1 MKALHAVALCLGAV
15 AIVLFGFWLWN
26 LGKADP
32 KSDESP
38 SVSLAA
44 AEGRAAEAIAG
55 SANLQSVESAES
67 LDCQSLLE
75 RPEINSRFLSGEKRL
90 HVGAFLQSL
99 ADQGHSQLEQNLV
112 ADRAGLGRHSNSYAS
127 YASIYRNQADL
138 LEINMRALPPLRTR
152 FLSSLEQM
160 QAEELLNDASLDAL
174 IQAARDTPS
183 LLQAR
188 FLTGMDA
195 RTSTSVL
202 GQFIRQRGPE
212 LYRSLDSLAR
222 SADLPLGLH
231 ELAVAIEQ
239 GASPVDF
246 LGLLELSGADP
257 RETWRG
263 KQGGKVNLAVVAAM
277 NLSPGILR
285 LLIERGV
292 NPILGRRSVLDEL
305 ALALSPQPQQAD
317 ILADVVSQLAI
328 AGDRPFLPST
338 LAAFRQWLPKLPEL
352 ELHPEVAAALQMPEL
367 EVAALELAALAAE
380 WDGKVKAAVKAEAQC
395 RETLLARAED
405 SSGGRDLPAKL
416 RHWEA
421 LKQRESQQLEQALQ
435 MAERM
440 KRLEADLD
448 PDHLRELRLLTGQIW
463 NAKNDGQ
470 WDEALRL
477 VEEGRSGDWVTST
490 YAWLLSEA
498 LQHGAPLDVILTLV
512 ERSGS
517 LPEDAILKLVTG
529 FGLWD
534 GAAEAAAELER
545 LHGMDVHFIDDEGRN
560 AFSFIAER
568 FWQPAVPPQS
578 SLNMNALEMT
588 GFLLNR
594 SVSVKPSPSG
604 LDPLDSVLLRI
615 LDSWIMNPAGVIYAR
630 ILIDHGAPIEAS
642 HLQLAKRI
650 SIRDPDGYERLI
662 GLVPELSP
670 KSSSNS

>member
-1 MKALHAVALCLGAV
+1 MKAFHAAALCLGAI
-15 AIVLFGFWLWN
+15 AIMSFGLWLWN

-32 KSDESP
+32 KSDGSP
-38 SVSLAA
+38 SVPLAA
-44 AEGRAAEAIAG
+44 AEDRPAEAIAG
-55 SANLQSVESAES
+55 SANLQPVESAES
-67 LDCQSLLE
+67 FDCRSLLE
-75 RPEINSRFLSGEKRL
+75 HPEINSRFLSGEKRL
-90 HVGAFLQSL
+90 HVGAHLQSL
-99 ADQGHSQLEQNLV
+99 ADQGYSQLERDLV

-127 YASIYRNQADL
+127 YASIYLNQADP
-138 LEINMRALPPLRTR
+138 LEIDMRTLPPLTTR
-152 FLSSLEQM
+152 FLSSVEQM
-160 QAEELLNDASLDAL
+160 QAEDLLNDAGLDAL
-174 IQAARDTPS
+174 IQAARDAPS

-195 RTSTSVL
+195 STSVL

-212 LYRSLDSLAR
+212 LYRSLDTLAQ

-257 RETWRG
+257 KETWSG
-263 KQGGKVNLAVVAAM
+263 KRGGKVNLAAVAAM
-277 NLSPGILR
+277 NLRPGILR

-292 NPILGRRSVLDEL
+292 NPIPSRRSVLDEL
-305 ALALSPQPQQAD
+305 ALVLSPRPQQVD

-352 ELHPEVAAALQMPEL
+352 ELHPEAAAALQMPEL
-367 EVAALELAALAAE
+367 EMAALELAAVAAE
-380 WDGKVKAAVKAEAQC
+380 WDSKVEAAVKAEAQC
-395 RETLLARAED
+395 PQTLLARAED
-405 SSGGRDLPAKL
+405 SSRGRDLSAKL
-416 RHWEA
+416 RHREA
-421 LKQRESQQLEQALQ
+421 LEQRESQQLEQALQ

-440 KRLEADLD
+440 KQLEADLD
-448 PDHLRELRLLTGQIW
+448 PDHLRELRLLSDQIW
-463 NAKNDGQ
+463 NAKGDGQ

-477 VEEGRSGDWVTST
+477 VEEGRSSDWATST
-490 YAWLLSEA
+490 YAQLLSGA
-498 LQHGAPLDVILTLV
+498 LQYGAPLDVILTLV
-512 ERSGS
+512 ERSGA
-517 LPEDAILKLVTG
+517 LPEDAILKLVKG
-529 FGLWD
+529 SWD

-568 FWQPAVPPQS
+568 FWQPPVPPQS

-594 SVSVKPSPSG
+594 SVSAKPSPSG
-604 LDPLDSVLLRI
+604 LDPLDNVLLKI
-615 LDSWIMNPAGVIYAR
+615 LDSPIINPAGVIYAR
-630 ILIDHGAPIEAS
+630 ILIDHGVPVEAS
-642 HLQLAKRI
+642 HLQLAERI

-662 GLVPELSP
+662 GFVPELSP